1 MSKPKTTLR
10 LVAAACAAT
19 GLATATASHVAT
31 ASTPAVAHAQAQGH
45 GSALTPR
52 EAANAR
58 AAVDLLRGS
67 FTLRQ
72 PRKYAEK
79 YIDADTY
86 IQHNP
91 TFADGREAF
100 ITGVEGFLSQAP
112 NLERPLVRT
121 IAQGDLVVVEGSV
134 KTGPDDPGTVV
145 VDTFRFNAAGKIVE
159 HWDALQPVAAT
170 SLNGHPQV

>member
-1 MSKPKTTLR
+1 MSKLSIALVVAVIAAGGTTA
-10 LVAAACAAT
+10 VAASSASPAKPTTAP
-19 GLATATASHVAT
+19 GLSR
-31 ASTPAVAHAQAQGH
+31 S
-45 GSALTPR
+45 

-58 AAVDLLRGS
+58 AAVDLLHGS

-79 YIDADTY
+79 YIDANTY

-100 ITGVEGFLSQAP
+100 ISGVEGFLKQAP
-112 NLERPLVRT
+112 DLTRPLVRT
-121 IAQGDLVVVEGSV
+121 IAEGDLVVVEGSV

>member
-1 MSKPKTTLR
+1 MSKTTPR
-10 LVAAACAAT
+10 LAVAACLIA
-19 GLATATASHVAT
+19 GLGGAVASHQAA
-31 ASTPAVAHAQAQGH
+31 ASPAAHA
-45 GSALTPR
+45 SALTPR

-79 YIDADTY
+79 YIDAKTY

-91 TFADGREAF
+91 TFPNGREAF
-100 ITGVEGFLSQAP
+100 ITGVEGFLAQAP

-121 IAQGDLVVVEGSV
+121 IAQGNLVVVEGSV
-134 KTGPDDPGTVV
+134 TTGPDDRGTVID
-145 VDTFRFNAAGKIVE
+145 DTFRFNAAGKIVE
-159 HWDALQPVAAT
+159 HWDAIQPVAAT
-170 SLNGHPQV
+170 SLNGHSQV